1 MKVGMGLAY
10 CYTAY
15 QIAGRAP
22 AKTRTYTALVAL
34 LVPVGL
40 FELAGGYRELF
51 ATALAVTSLATA
63 VSRRLVFSTIL
74 SVAAASISEEFL
86 PLTLLAAAVALTS
99 SQALGARF
107 RTAVTLAAIATL
119 LFIAEWQI
127 LIPHDI
133 AAHALGYRFGPA
145 PLGGRFVGRSTAVS
159 ERVARVA
166 AGPLAYLWRR
176 CTVSSCWTPNNSLVE
191 DSL

>member
-1 MKVGMGLAY
+1 MGLAY

-15 QIAGRAP
+15 QIAARAP
-22 AKTRTYTALVAL
+22 AKARKYTALVAL

-51 ATALAVTSLATA
+51 ATALAIASLSAA
-63 VSRRLVFSTIL
+63 VNRRLVFSTIL

-86 PLTLLAAAVALTS
+86 PLTLLAASISLAS
-99 SQALGARF
+99 ARPVDVRL
-107 RTAVTLAAIATL
+107 RTAVILAAVAVV
-119 LFIAEWQI
+119 LFLAEWQL

-145 PLGGRFVGRSTAVS
+145 PLGGASW
-159 ERVARVA
+159 
-166 AGPLAYLWRR
+166 AGALQF
-176 CTVSSCWTPNNSLVE
+176 
-191 DSL
+191 